1 MHADTKRQLA
11 ELSARVE
18 KLRQDNEREA
28 DKLRSLDNAVD
39 RCVRCALSAILIAPP
54 RLPLPSGAQRRRGQ
68 RSSWLCCLVDNSVC
82 THTGVVL
89 SASS

>member
-39 RCVRCALSAILIAPP
+39 RCVRCALSAI
-54 RLPLPSGAQRRRGQ
+54 
-68 RSSWLCCLVDNSVC
+68 
-82 THTGVVL
+82 
-89 SASS
+89 